1 MWGNETKVS
10 GSSTSSRVILVYTN
24 SCFEQVIFEQT
35 FKHPFLHEI
44 DDAWGLWFTIPLE
57 VVQQVCTSDSKFGAV
72 LKGLGYLLH
81 AIIPSITMSERK
93 DR

>member
-1 MWGNETKVS
+1 M
-10 GSSTSSRVILVYTN
+10 ILAN
-24 SCFEQVIFEQT
+24 SYIGQIIFEQT
-35 FKHPFLHEI
+35 FQQPFLHEI

-57 VVQQVCTSDSKFGAV
+57 VLQQVCTSDSKFGAV